1 MLRVGTILHGT
12 YRVDGYLAS
21 GGFGNTYVA
30 TNIQFGERYA
40 IKEFFLKGVTE
51 RDENTT
57 TISVSNQENAAT
69 FEAQRDKF
77 KKEAVRLRKLS
88 SPHIVCV
95 HDLFEENGTAYYVMD
110 FVDGENLRD
119 YLKKVGHPLDEATVW
134 QVFDQVLNALEVVHT
149 HGLFHL
155 DLKPANLMMDQQG
168 GVKLID
174 FGASKQ
180 MKAGS
185 GATTSTAVSYT
196 NGYAPR
202 EQMEQALDKFGPWTD
217 FYALGAT
224 LYFLLTDQKPPLPS
238 DIDDDMTDDKH
249 EALAMPD
256 SVSDRLRR
264 MVLWLMA
271 TDRRKRPQS
280 VAEIR
285 RVLSQKAE
293 EKPEEKPADAGK
305 GETGD
310 DVTIVLPK
318 SGQDQASDDP
328 AASGETE
335 NASSDSPSAAADDTP
350 AASDDPSTTDNPS
363 AADDETEIVQDEP
376 SVEGEEQKSSKWKWI
391 LVVLFFAVIGFFG
404 AKYFMPSGQDAAPS
418 TSEPD
423 SVVVDSTVVVKQQT
437 PAADQQ
443 QAPAAPAATG
453 KTNAAPEAAAAHPAP
468 KKTAPKHEKPSQKKK
483 SGRQYHYDY
492 DEPYRPSTPSKN
504 PTSGGS
510 SESYGSGSGKNP
522 SYGSSSTS
530 SSKKENTAGDS
541 SW

>member
-134 QVFDQVLNALEVVHT
+134 QVFDQVLDALEVVHS

-168 GVKLID
+168 GVRLID

-293 EKPEEKPADAGK
+293 EKPEEKPADPAK
-305 GETGD
+305 GEEGD

-318 SGQDQASDDP
+318 SGQDKAADDP
-328 AASGETE
+328 ATNGETG
-335 NASSDSPSAAADDTP
+335 NASSDSPSAASDDTP
-350 AASDDPSTTDNPS
+350 TTSDDPSTTDNPS

-376 SVEGEEQKSSKWKWI
+376 SVEVEENKSSKWKWI
-391 LVVLFFAVIGFFG
+391 LVVLIFAVIGFFG
-404 AKYFMPSGQDAAPS
+404 AKYFLSPGQDTAPA

-443 QAPAAPAATG
+443 QASAAPAATG
-453 KTNAAPEAAAAHPAP
+453 KTNAAPEAPAAHPTP

-483 SGRQYHYDY
+483 SGRQSHYDY

-510 SESYGSGSGKNP
+510 SESYGSGKNP

>member
-119 YLKKVGHPLDEATVW
+119 YLKKIGHPLDEATVW
-134 QVFDQVLNALEVVHT
+134 QVFDQVLDALEVVHS

-256 SVSDRLRR
+256 SISDRLRR

-280 VAEIR
+280 VADIR
-285 RVLSQKAE
+285 SVLNQKAE
-293 EKPEEKPADAGK
+293 NKPDDPAK
-305 GETGD
+305 GEEGD

-318 SGQDQASDDP
+318 SDQDKVSDDP
-328 AASGETE
+328 AANG
-335 NASSDSPSAAADDTP
+335 
-350 AASDDPSTTDNPS
+350 DPSTTDNPS
-363 AADDETEIVQDEP
+363 AADDETEIVQDDP
-376 SVEGEEQKSSKWKWI
+376 SVEEEEKKSSKWKWI
-391 LVVLFFAVIGFFG
+391 LVVLIFAVIGFFG
-404 AKYFMPSGQDAAPS
+404 AKYFLSPGQDTAPAS
-418 TSEPD
+418 QEPD
-423 SVVVDSTVVVKQQT
+423 STVVDSTVVDSTIVEQQQT
-437 PAADQQ
+437 PAAQQ
-443 QAPAAPAATG
+443 QTPAATG
-453 KTNAAPEAAAAHPAP
+453 KTSAASDSAAAYPAP
-468 KKTAPKHEKPSQKKK
+468 KKKAP
-483 SGRQYHYDY
+483 
-492 DEPYRPSTPSKN
+492 
-504 PTSGGS
+504 
-510 SESYGSGSGKNP
+510 
-522 SYGSSSTS
+522 
-530 SSKKENTAGDS
+530 
-541 SW
+541 

>member
-119 YLKKVGHPLDEATVW
+119 YLKKIGHPLDEATVW
-134 QVFDQVLNALEVVHT
+134 QVFDQVLDALEVVHS

-256 SVSDRLRR
+256 SISDRLRR

-280 VAEIR
+280 VADIR
-285 RVLSQKAE
+285 SVLNQKAE
-293 EKPEEKPADAGK
+293 NKPDDPAK
-305 GETGD
+305 GEEGD

-318 SGQDQASDDP
+318 SDQDKVSDDP
-328 AASGETE
+328 AANG
-335 NASSDSPSAAADDTP
+335 
-350 AASDDPSTTDNPS
+350 DPSTTDNPS
-363 AADDETEIVQDEP
+363 AADDETEIVQDDP
-376 SVEGEEQKSSKWKWI
+376 SVEEEEKKSSKWKWI
-391 LVVLFFAVIGFFG
+391 LVVLIFAVIGFFG
-404 AKYFMPSGQDAAPS
+404 AKYFLSPGQDTAPAS
-418 TSEPD
+418 QEPD
-423 SVVVDSTVVVKQQT
+423 STVVDSTVVDSTIVEQQQT
-437 PAADQQ
+437 PAAQQ
-443 QAPAAPAATG
+443 QTHAATV
-453 KTNAAPEAAAAHPAP
+453 KTSAASDSAAAYPAP
-468 KKTAPKHEKPSQKKK
+468 KKKAPKHERPSQKK

>member
-12 YRVDGYLAS
+12 YHVDGYLAS

-119 YLKKVGHPLDEATVW
+119 YLKKIGHPLDEATVW
-134 QVFDQVLNALEVVHT
+134 QVFDQVLDALEVVHS

-155 DLKPANLMMDQQG
+155 DLMPANLMMDQQG
-168 GVKLID
+168 GVRLID

-256 SVSDRLRR
+256 SISDRLRR

-280 VAEIR
+280 VADIR
-285 RVLSQKAE
+285 SVLNQKAE
-293 EKPEEKPADAGK
+293 NKPADPAK
-305 GETGD
+305 GEEGD

-318 SGQDQASDDP
+318 SDQDKVNDAP
-328 AASGETE
+328 AANGETGD
-335 NASSDSPSAAADDTP
+335 ASSGSPSAA
-350 AASDDPSTTDNPS
+350 SDDSSTTDNPS
-363 AADDETEIVQDEP
+363 AADDETEIVQDDP
-376 SVEGEEQKSSKWKWI
+376 SVEVEEKKSSKWKWI
-391 LVVLFFAVIGFFG
+391 LVVLIFAVIGFFG
-404 AKYFMPSGQDAAPS
+404 AKYFLPPGQDTAPA

-423 SVVVDSTVVVKQQT
+423 SIVVDSTVVEQQQT
-437 PAADQQ
+437 PAAQQ
-443 QAPAAPAATG
+443 QTPAAQAATG
-453 KTNAAPEAAAAHPAP
+453 KTSAASDSAAAYPAP
-468 KKTAPKHEKPSQKKK
+468 KKKAPKHERPSQKKK

-504 PTSGGS
+504 PTPGGS

>member
-134 QVFDQVLNALEVVHT
+134 QVFDQVLNALEVVHS

-285 RVLSQKAE
+285 RVLNQKAE
-293 EKPEEKPADAGK
+293 EKPEEKPADPAK

-310 DVTIVLPK
+310 DVTVVLPK
-318 SGQDQASDDP
+318 SGQDQVADDP
-328 AASGETE
+328 AANGETGG
-335 NASSDSPSAAADDTP
+335 ASSDSPSAASDDTP
-350 AASDDPSTTDNPS
+350 AASDDSSTTDNPS
-363 AADDETEIVQDEP
+363 AADDETEIVQDDP
-376 SVEGEEQKSSKWKWI
+376 SVEVEEKKSSKRKWI

-404 AKYFMPSGQDAAPS
+404 AKYFMPSGQDAAPA

-423 SVVVDSTVVVKQQT
+423 SVVVDSTVIVKQQT

-468 KKTAPKHEKPSQKKK
+468 KKTTPKYEKPSQKK

>member
-119 YLKKVGHPLDEATVW
+119 YLKKIGHPLDEATVW
-134 QVFDQVLNALEVVHT
+134 QVFDQVLDALEVVHS

-168 GVKLID
+168 GVRLID

-256 SVSDRLRR
+256 SISDRLRR

-280 VAEIR
+280 VADIR
-285 RVLSQKAE
+285 SVLNQMA
-293 EKPEEKPADAGK
+293 EEKPADPAK
-305 GETGD
+305 GEESD

-318 SGQDQASDDP
+318 SDQDKVSDDP
-328 AASGETE
+328 AANG
-335 NASSDSPSAAADDTP
+335 
-350 AASDDPSTTDNPS
+350 DPSTTDNPS
-363 AADDETEIVQDEP
+363 AADDETEIVQDDP
-376 SVEGEEQKSSKWKWI
+376 SVEVEEKKSSKWKWI
-391 LVVLFFAVIGFFG
+391 LVVLIFAVIGFFG
-404 AKYFMPSGQDAAPS
+404 AKYFMSPGQDTAPAS
-418 TSEPD
+418 QEPD
-423 SVVVDSTVVVKQQT
+423 STVVDSTVVDSTVVEQQQT
-437 PAADQQ
+437 PAAQQ
-443 QAPAAPAATG
+443 QTHAATV
-453 KTNAAPEAAAAHPAP
+453 KTSAASDSAAAYPAP
-468 KKTAPKHEKPSQKKK
+468 KKKAPKHERPSQKKK

>member
-1 MLRVGTILHGT
+1 MSDTINQSNMLRVGTILHGT

-119 YLKKVGHPLDEATVW
+119 YLKKIGHPLDEATVW
-134 QVFDQVLNALEVVHT
+134 QVFDQVLDALEVVHS

-180 MKAGS
+180 MKAGN

-256 SVSDRLRR
+256 SISDRLRR

-280 VAEIR
+280 VADIR
-285 RVLSQKAE
+285 SVLNQMA
-293 EKPEEKPADAGK
+293 EEKPADPAK
-305 GETGD
+305 GEESD

-318 SGQDQASDDP
+318 SDQDKVSDDP
-328 AASGETE
+328 AANG
-335 NASSDSPSAAADDTP
+335 DS
-350 AASDDPSTTDNPS
+350 STTDNPS
-363 AADDETEIVQDEP
+363 AADDETEIVQDDP
-376 SVEGEEQKSSKWKWI
+376 SVEVEEKKSSKWKWI
-391 LVVLFFAVIGFFG
+391 LVVLIFAVIGFFG
-404 AKYFMPSGQDAAPS
+404 TKYFLSPGQDTAPA

-423 SVVVDSTVVVKQQT
+423 SIVVDSTVVEQQQT
-437 PAADQQ
+437 PAAQQ
-443 QAPAAPAATG
+443 QTPAATV
-453 KTNAAPEAAAAHPAP
+453 KTSAASDSAAAYPAP
-468 KKTAPKHEKPSQKKK
+468 KKKAPKHARPSQKK

>member
-119 YLKKVGHPLDEATVW
+119 YLKKIGHPLDEATVW
-134 QVFDQVLNALEVVHT
+134 QVFDQVLDALEVVHS

-168 GVKLID
+168 GVRLID

-256 SVSDRLRR
+256 SISDRLRR

-280 VAEIR
+280 VADIR
-285 RVLSQKAE
+285 SVLNQKAVN
-293 EKPEEKPADAGK
+293 KPADPAK
-305 GETGD
+305 GEEGD

-318 SGQDQASDDP
+318 SDQDKVNDAP
-328 AASGETE
+328 AANGETGD
-335 NASSDSPSAAADDTP
+335 ASSDSPSAADDDSL
-350 AASDDPSTTDNPS
+350 AASDDSSTTDNPS
-363 AADDETEIVQDEP
+363 AADDETEIVQDDP
-376 SVEGEEQKSSKWKWI
+376 SVEVEEKKSSKWKWI
-391 LVVLFFAVIGFFG
+391 LVVLIFAVIGFFG
-404 AKYFMPSGQDAAPS
+404 AKYFLSPGQDTAPP

-423 SVVVDSTVVVKQQT
+423 SIVVDSTVVEQQQT
-437 PAADQQ
+437 PAAQQ
-443 QAPAAPAATG
+443 QTPAAPAATV
-453 KTNAAPEAAAAHPAP
+453 KTSAASDSAAAYPAP
-468 KKTAPKHEKPSQKKK
+468 KKKAPKHERPSQKKK

>member
-134 QVFDQVLNALEVVHT
+134 QVFDQVLNALEVVHS

-285 RVLSQKAE
+285 RVLNQKAE
-293 EKPEEKPADAGK
+293 EKPEEKPADPAK
-305 GETGD
+305 GEEGD
-310 DVTIVLPK
+310 DVTVVLPK
-318 SGQDQASDDP
+318 SGQDKVVEDP
-328 AASGETE
+328 AANGETG
-335 NASSDSPSAAADDTP
+335 NASSDSPSTTSDDTP

-376 SVEGEEQKSSKWKWI
+376 SVEVEENKSSKWKWI
-391 LVVLFFAVIGFFG
+391 LVVLIFAVIGFFG
-404 AKYFMPSGQDAAPS
+404 AKYFLSPGQDTAPA

-453 KTNAAPEAAAAHPAP
+453 KTNAAPEAPAAHPTP

-483 SGRQYHYDY
+483 SGRQSHYDY

>member
-12 YRVDGYLAS
+12 YRIDGYLAS

-57 TISVSNQENAAT
+57 TISVSNRENAAT

-119 YLKKVGHPLDEATVW
+119 YLKKIGHPLDEATVW
-134 QVFDQVLNALEVVHT
+134 QVFDQVLDALEVVHS

-168 GVKLID
+168 GVRLID

-256 SVSDRLRR
+256 SISDRLRR

-280 VAEIR
+280 VADIR
-285 RVLSQKAE
+285 SILNQKAE
-293 EKPEEKPADAGK
+293 NKPADPAK
-305 GETGD
+305 GEEGD

-318 SGQDQASDDP
+318 SDQDKVSDDP
-328 AASGETE
+328 AANGETGD
-335 NASSDSPSAAADDTP
+335 ASSDSPSAAADDSPT
-350 AASDDPSTTDNPS
+350 ASDDSSTTDNPS
-363 AADDETEIVQDEP
+363 AADDETEIVQDDP
-376 SVEGEEQKSSKWKWI
+376 SVEVEEKKSSKWKWI
-391 LVVLFFAVIGFFG
+391 LVVLIFAVIGFFG
-404 AKYFMPSGQDAAPS
+404 AKYFLSPMVRIQPRPHQNPTPQWSILPSSSSNKLLPPS
-418 TSEPD
+418 SKPLLLRLLQARPARPATQQPPIRSEEEGSEARETLSEEEEWQTVPLRLRRNLP
-423 SVVVDSTVVVKQQT
+423 SVHSL
-437 PAADQQ
+437 
-443 QAPAAPAATG
+443 
-453 KTNAAPEAAAAHPAP
+453 EESH
-468 KKTAPKHEKPSQKKK
+468 
-483 SGRQYHYDY
+483 SGRQQR
-492 DEPYRPSTPSKN
+492 ELRI
-504 PTSGGS
+504 GIGQ
-510 SESYGSGSGKNP
+510 ESFLRI
-522 SYGSSSTS
+522 
-530 SSKKENTAGDS
+530 ELDLVF
-541 SW
+541 

>member
-119 YLKKVGHPLDEATVW
+119 YLKKIGHPLDEATVW
-134 QVFDQVLNALEVVHT
+134 QVFDQVLDALEVVHS

-168 GVKLID
+168 GVRLID

-217 FYALGAT
+217 FYALGST

-256 SVSDRLRR
+256 SISDRLRR

-280 VAEIR
+280 VADIR
-285 RVLSQKAE
+285 SILNQKAE
-293 EKPEEKPADAGK
+293 NKPDDPAK
-305 GETGD
+305 GEEGD

-318 SGQDQASDDP
+318 SDQDKVSDDP
-328 AASGETE
+328 AANG
-335 NASSDSPSAAADDTP
+335 
-350 AASDDPSTTDNPS
+350 DPSTTDNPS
-363 AADDETEIVQDEP
+363 AADDETEIVQDDP
-376 SVEGEEQKSSKWKWI
+376 SVEVEEKKSSKWKWI
-391 LVVLFFAVIGFFG
+391 LVVLIFAVIGFFG
-404 AKYFMPSGQDAAPS
+404 TKYFLSPGQDTAPA

-423 SVVVDSTVVVKQQT
+423 SIVVDSTVVEQQQT
-437 PAADQQ
+437 PAAQQ
-443 QAPAAPAATG
+443 QTPDAQAATV
-453 KTNAAPEAAAAHPAP
+453 KTSATSDSAAA
-468 KKTAPKHEKPSQKKK
+468 
-483 SGRQYHYDY
+483 
-492 DEPYRPSTPSKN
+492 
-504 PTSGGS
+504 
-510 SESYGSGSGKNP
+510 
-522 SYGSSSTS
+522 
-530 SSKKENTAGDS
+530 
-541 SW
+541 

>member
-134 QVFDQVLNALEVVHT
+134 QVFDQLLDALEVVHS

-293 EKPEEKPADAGK
+293 EKPEEKPADPAK

-318 SGQDQASDDP
+318 SGQDKVVEDP
-328 AASGETE
+328 AANGETG
-335 NASSDSPSAAADDTP
+335 NASSDSPSAADDDSP

-363 AADDETEIVQDEP
+363 AADDETEIVQDDP
-376 SVEGEEQKSSKWKWI
+376 SVEVEENKSSKWKWI
-391 LVVLFFAVIGFFG
+391 LVVLIFAVIGFFG
-404 AKYFMPSGQDAAPS
+404 AKYFLSPGQDTAPA

-443 QAPAAPAATG
+443 QAPAATG
-453 KTNAAPEAAAAHPAP
+453 KTNAAPEAPAAHPTP
-468 KKTAPKHEKPSQKKK
+468 KKTAPKHEKPSQKK
-483 SGRQYHYDY
+483 SGRQSHYDY
-492 DEPYRPSTPSKN
+492 DAPKLPAAHPAPKN
-504 PTSGGS
+504 PTPGG

>member
-1 MLRVGTILHGT
+1 
-12 YRVDGYLAS
+12 
-21 GGFGNTYVA
+21 
-30 TNIQFGERYA
+30 
-40 IKEFFLKGVTE
+40 
-51 RDENTT
+51 
-57 TISVSNQENAAT
+57 
-69 FEAQRDKF
+69 
-77 KKEAVRLRKLS
+77 
-88 SPHIVCV
+88 
-95 HDLFEENGTAYYVMD
+95 
-110 FVDGENLRD
+110 
-119 YLKKVGHPLDEATVW
+119 
-134 QVFDQVLNALEVVHT
+134 
-149 HGLFHL
+149 
-155 DLKPANLMMDQQG
+155 
-168 GVKLID
+168 
-174 FGASKQ
+174 
-180 MKAGS
+180 
-185 GATTSTAVSYT
+185 
-196 NGYAPR
+196 
-202 EQMEQALDKFGPWTD
+202 
-217 FYALGAT
+217 
-224 LYFLLTDQKPPLPS
+224 
-238 DIDDDMTDDKH
+238 MTDDKH

-285 RVLSQKAE
+285 RVLNQKTE

-305 GETGD
+305 GEAGD
-310 DVTIVLPK
+310 DVTVVLPK
-318 SGQDQASDDP
+318 SGQNQVVEDP
-328 AASGETE
+328 AANGETG
-335 NASSDSPSAAADDTP
+335 NASSDNPSAASDSPSAADDDTP
-350 AASDDPSTTDNPS
+350 AASDDPSTTDNPY
-363 AADDETEIVQDEP
+363 AADDETEIVQDDP
-376 SVEGEEQKSSKWKWI
+376 SVEVEEKKSSKWKWI
-391 LVVLFFAVIGFFG
+391 LVILIFAVIGFFG
-404 AKYFMPSGQDAAPS
+404 AKYFLSPGQDTAPA

-468 KKTAPKHEKPSQKKK
+468 KKTAPKHKKPSQKK

-504 PTSGGS
+504 PTSGG

>member
-119 YLKKVGHPLDEATVW
+119 YLKKIGHPLDEATVW
-134 QVFDQVLNALEVVHT
+134 QVFDQVLDALEVVHS

-256 SVSDRLRR
+256 SISDRLRR
-264 MVLWLMA
+264 MVLWPMA

-280 VAEIR
+280 VADIR
-285 RVLSQKAE
+285 SVLNQKAE
-293 EKPEEKPADAGK
+293 NKPDDPAK
-305 GETGD
+305 GEEGD

-318 SGQDQASDDP
+318 SDQDKVSDDP
-328 AASGETE
+328 AANG
-335 NASSDSPSAAADDTP
+335 
-350 AASDDPSTTDNPS
+350 DPSTTDNPS
-363 AADDETEIVQDEP
+363 AADDETEIVQDDP
-376 SVEGEEQKSSKWKWI
+376 SVEEEEKKSSKWKWI
-391 LVVLFFAVIGFFG
+391 LVVLIFAVIGFFG
-404 AKYFMPSGQDAAPS
+404 AKYFLSPGQDTAPAS
-418 TSEPD
+418 QEPD
-423 SVVVDSTVVVKQQT
+423 STVVDSTIVEQQQT
-437 PAADQQ
+437 PAAQQ
-443 QAPAAPAATG
+443 QTHAATV
-453 KTNAAPEAAAAHPAP
+453 KTSAASDSAAAYPAP
-468 KKTAPKHEKPSQKKK
+468 KKKAPKHERPSQKKK

>member
-134 QVFDQVLNALEVVHT
+134 QVFDQVLNALEVVHS

-285 RVLSQKAE
+285 RVLNQKAE
-293 EKPEEKPADAGK
+293 EKPEEKPADPAK
-305 GETGD
+305 GEEGD
-310 DVTIVLPK
+310 DVTVVLPK
-318 SGQDQASDDP
+318 SGQDKVVEDP
-328 AASGETE
+328 TANGETG
-335 NASSDSPSAAADDTP
+335 NASSDSPSTTSDDTP
-350 AASDDPSTTDNPS
+350 ATSDDPSTTDNPS

-376 SVEGEEQKSSKWKWI
+376 SVEGEENKSSKWKWI
-391 LVVLFFAVIGFFG
+391 LVVLIFAVIGFFG
-404 AKYFMPSGQDAAPS
+404 AKYFMPSGQDTAPA

-443 QAPAAPAATG
+443 QAPTAPAATG
-453 KTNAAPEAAAAHPAP
+453 KTNAAPEAPAAHPTQ
-468 KKTAPKHEKPSQKKK
+468 KKTAPKHEKPSQKK

>member
-119 YLKKVGHPLDEATVW
+119 YLKKIGHPLDEATVW
-134 QVFDQVLNALEVVHT
+134 QVFDQVLDALEVVHS

-168 GVKLID
+168 GVRLID

-256 SVSDRLRR
+256 SISDRLRR

-280 VAEIR
+280 VADIR
-285 RVLSQKAE
+285 SVLNQMA
-293 EKPEEKPADAGK
+293 EEKPADPAK
-305 GETGD
+305 GEESD

-318 SGQDQASDDP
+318 SDQDKVSDDP
-328 AASGETE
+328 AANG
-335 NASSDSPSAAADDTP
+335 
-350 AASDDPSTTDNPS
+350 DPSTTDNPS
-363 AADDETEIVQDEP
+363 AADDETEIVQDDP
-376 SVEGEEQKSSKWKWI
+376 SVEVEEKKNSKWKWI
-391 LVVLFFAVIGFFG
+391 LVVLIFAVIGFFG
-404 AKYFMPSGQDAAPS
+404 AKYFLSPGQDTAPAS
-418 TSEPD
+418 QEPD
-423 SVVVDSTVVVKQQT
+423 STVVDSTVVDSTVVEQQQT
-437 PAADQQ
+437 PAAQQ
-443 QAPAAPAATG
+443 QTHAATG
-453 KTNAAPEAAAAHPAP
+453 KTSAASDSAAAYPAP
-468 KKTAPKHEKPSQKKK
+468 KKKAPKHARPSQKK

>member
-88 SPHIVCV
+88 SPHIVCI

-119 YLKKVGHPLDEATVW
+119 YLKKIGHPLDEATVW
-134 QVFDQVLNALEVVHT
+134 QVFDQVLDALEVVHS

-256 SVSDRLRR
+256 SISDRLRR

-280 VAEIR
+280 VADIR
-285 RVLSQKAE
+285 SVLNQKAE
-293 EKPEEKPADAGK
+293 NKPDDPAK
-305 GETGD
+305 GEEGD

-318 SGQDQASDDP
+318 SDQDKVSDDP
-328 AASGETE
+328 AANG
-335 NASSDSPSAAADDTP
+335 
-350 AASDDPSTTDNPS
+350 DPSTTDNPS
-363 AADDETEIVQDEP
+363 AADDETEIVQDDP
-376 SVEGEEQKSSKWKWI
+376 SVEEEEKKSSKWKWI
-391 LVVLFFAVIGFFG
+391 LVVLIFAVIGFFG
-404 AKYFMPSGQDAAPS
+404 AKYFLSPGQDTAPAS
-418 TSEPD
+418 QEPD
-423 SVVVDSTVVVKQQT
+423 STVVDSTVVDSTIVEQQQT
-437 PAADQQ
+437 PAAQQ
-443 QAPAAPAATG
+443 QTHAATV
-453 KTNAAPEAAAAHPAP
+453 KTSAASDSAAAYPAP
-468 KKTAPKHEKPSQKKK
+468 KKKAPKHERPSQKKK

>member
-1 MLRVGTILHGT
+1 
-12 YRVDGYLAS
+12 
-21 GGFGNTYVA
+21 
-30 TNIQFGERYA
+30 
-40 IKEFFLKGVTE
+40 
-51 RDENTT
+51 
-57 TISVSNQENAAT
+57 
-69 FEAQRDKF
+69 
-77 KKEAVRLRKLS
+77 
-88 SPHIVCV
+88 
-95 HDLFEENGTAYYVMD
+95 
-110 FVDGENLRD
+110 
-119 YLKKVGHPLDEATVW
+119 
-134 QVFDQVLNALEVVHT
+134 
-149 HGLFHL
+149 
-155 DLKPANLMMDQQG
+155 
-168 GVKLID
+168 
-174 FGASKQ
+174 

-256 SVSDRLRR
+256 SISDRLRR

-280 VAEIR
+280 VADIR
-285 RVLSQKAE
+285 SILNQKAE
-293 EKPEEKPADAGK
+293 NKPADPAK
-305 GETGD
+305 GEEGD

-318 SGQDQASDDP
+318 SDQDKVADDP
-328 AASGETE
+328 AANGETGD
-335 NASSDSPSAAADDTP
+335 ASSDSPSAA
-350 AASDDPSTTDNPS
+350 SDDSPTTDNPS
-363 AADDETEIVQDEP
+363 AADDETEIVQDDP
-376 SVEGEEQKSSKWKWI
+376 SVEVEEKKSSKWKWI
-391 LVVLFFAVIGFFG
+391 LVVLIFAVIGFFG
-404 AKYFMPSGQDAAPS
+404 TKYFLSPGQDTAPAS
-418 TSEPD
+418 QEPD
-423 SVVVDSTVVVKQQT
+423 SIVVDSTVVEQQQT
-437 PAADQQ
+437 PAAQQ
-443 QAPAAPAATG
+443 QTHAATV
-453 KTNAAPEAAAAHPAP
+453 KTSAASDSAAAYPAP
-468 KKTAPKHEKPSQKKK
+468 KKKAPKHERPSQKKK

>member
-134 QVFDQVLNALEVVHT
+134 QVFDQVLNALEVVHS

-285 RVLSQKAE
+285 RVLNQKAE

-305 GETGD
+305 GEASD
-310 DVTIVLPK
+310 DVTVVLPK
-318 SGQDQASDDP
+318 SGQDKASDDP
-328 AASGETE
+328 AANGETGG
-335 NASSDSPSAAADDTP
+335 ASSDSPSAASDDSP

-376 SVEGEEQKSSKWKWI
+376 SVEVEENKSSKWKWI
-391 LVVLFFAVIGFFG
+391 LVILIFAVIGFFG
-404 AKYFMPSGQDAAPS
+404 AKYFLSPGQDTAPA

-443 QAPAAPAATG
+443 QASAAPAATG
-453 KTNAAPEAAAAHPAP
+453 KTNAAPEAPAAHPTP

-483 SGRQYHYDY
+483 TGRQSHYDY

-510 SESYGSGSGKNP
+510 SESYGSGKNP

>member
-134 QVFDQVLNALEVVHT
+134 QVFDQVLDALEVVHS

-285 RVLSQKAE
+285 RVLNQKAE
-293 EKPEEKPADAGK
+293 EKAEEKPADPAK
-305 GETGD
+305 GEEGD
-310 DVTIVLPK
+310 DVTVVLPK
-318 SGQDQASDDP
+318 SGQNQVADDP
-328 AASGETE
+328 AANGETG
-335 NASSDSPSAAADDTP
+335 NASSDSPSAADDDSP

-376 SVEGEEQKSSKWKWI
+376 SVEVEEKKSSKWKWI
-391 LVVLFFAVIGFFG
+391 LVVLIFAVIGFFG
-404 AKYFMPSGQDAAPS
+404 AKYFLSPGQDTAPA

-443 QAPAAPAATG
+443 QASAAPAATG
-453 KTNAAPEAAAAHPAP
+453 KTNAAPEAPAAHPTP

-483 SGRQYHYDY
+483 TGRQSHYDY

-510 SESYGSGSGKNP
+510 SESYGSGKNP

-541 SW
+541 PR

>member
-119 YLKKVGHPLDEATVW
+119 YLKKIGHPLDEATVW
-134 QVFDQVLNALEVVHT
+134 QVFDQVLDALEVVHS

-168 GVKLID
+168 GVRLID

-256 SVSDRLRR
+256 SISDRLRR

-280 VAEIR
+280 VADIR
-285 RVLSQKAE
+285 SVLNQKAE
-293 EKPEEKPADAGK
+293 EKPADPAK
-305 GETGD
+305 GEESD

-318 SGQDQASDDP
+318 SDQDKVSDDP
-328 AASGETE
+328 AANG
-335 NASSDSPSAAADDTP
+335 
-350 AASDDPSTTDNPS
+350 DPSTTDNPS
-363 AADDETEIVQDEP
+363 AADDETEIVQDDP
-376 SVEGEEQKSSKWKWI
+376 SVEVEEKKSSKWKWI
-391 LVVLFFAVIGFFG
+391 LVVLIFAVIGFFG
-404 AKYFMPSGQDAAPS
+404 AKYFLSPGQDTAPAS
-418 TSEPD
+418 QEPD
-423 SVVVDSTVVVKQQT
+423 STVVDSTVVEQQQT
-437 PAADQQ
+437 PAAQQ
-443 QAPAAPAATG
+443 QTPAATG
-453 KTNAAPEAAAAHPAP
+453 KTNAASDSAAAYPTP
-468 KKTAPKHEKPSQKKK
+468 KKKAPKHARPSQKK

>member
-57 TISVSNQENAAT
+57 TISVSNQENVAT

-134 QVFDQVLNALEVVHT
+134 QVFDQVLDALEVVHS

-168 GVKLID
+168 GVRLID

-256 SVSDRLRR
+256 SISDRLRR

-280 VAEIR
+280 VADIR
-285 RVLSQKAE
+285 SVLNQMA
-293 EKPEEKPADAGK
+293 EEKPADPAK
-305 GETGD
+305 GEESD

-318 SGQDQASDDP
+318 SDQDKVSDDP
-328 AASGETE
+328 AANG
-335 NASSDSPSAAADDTP
+335 
-350 AASDDPSTTDNPS
+350 DPSTTDNPS
-363 AADDETEIVQDEP
+363 AADDETEIVQDDP
-376 SVEGEEQKSSKWKWI
+376 SVEVEEKKSSKWKWI
-391 LVVLFFAVIGFFG
+391 LVVLIFAVIGFFG
-404 AKYFMPSGQDAAPS
+404 AKYFMSPGQDTAPAS
-418 TSEPD
+418 QEPD
-423 SVVVDSTVVVKQQT
+423 STVVDSTVVDSTVVEQQQT
-437 PAADQQ
+437 PAAQQ
-443 QAPAAPAATG
+443 QTHAATV
-453 KTNAAPEAAAAHPAP
+453 KTSAASDSAAAYPAP
-468 KKTAPKHEKPSQKKK
+468 KKKAPKHERPSQKKK

>member
-1 MLRVGTILHGT
+1 MLRMGTILHGT

-119 YLKKVGHPLDEATVW
+119 YLKKIGHPLDEATVW
-134 QVFDQVLNALEVVHT
+134 QVFDQVLDALEVVHS

-168 GVKLID
+168 GVRLID

-256 SVSDRLRR
+256 SISDRLRR

-280 VAEIR
+280 VADIR
-285 RVLSQKAE
+285 SVLNQKAE
-293 EKPEEKPADAGK
+293 KKPADPAK
-305 GETGD
+305 GEEGD

-318 SGQDQASDDP
+318 SDQDKVNDDP
-328 AASGETE
+328 AANGETGD
-335 NASSDSPSAAADDTP
+335 ASSDSPSAADDDSP
-350 AASDDPSTTDNPS
+350 AASDDSSMTDNPS
-363 AADDETEIVQDEP
+363 AADDETKIVQDDH
-376 SVEGEEQKSSKWKWI
+376 SVEVEEKKSSKWKWI
-391 LVVLFFAVIGFFG
+391 LVVLIFAVIGFFG
-404 AKYFMPSGQDAAPS
+404 AKYFLSPGQDTAPAS
-418 TSEPD
+418 QEPD
-423 SVVVDSTVVVKQQT
+423 STVVDSTVVDSTVVEQQQT
-437 PAADQQ
+437 PAAQQ
-443 QAPAAPAATG
+443 QTPAATV
-453 KTNAAPEAAAAHPAP
+453 KTSAASDSAAAYPTP
-468 KKTAPKHEKPSQKKK
+468 KKKAPKHARPSQKK

>member
-119 YLKKVGHPLDEATVW
+119 YLKKIGHPLDEATVW
-134 QVFDQVLNALEVVHT
+134 QVFDQVLDALEVVHS

-168 GVKLID
+168 GVRLID

-256 SVSDRLRR
+256 SISDRLRR

-280 VAEIR
+280 VADIR
-285 RVLSQKAE
+285 SVLNQKAE
-293 EKPEEKPADAGK
+293 NKPADPAK
-305 GETGD
+305 GEEGD

-318 SGQDQASDDP
+318 SDQDKVSDDP
-328 AASGETE
+328 AANGETGD
-335 NASSDSPSAAADDTP
+335 ASSDSPSAADDDDSP
-350 AASDDPSTTDNPS
+350 AASDDSSTTDTPS
-363 AADDETEIVQDEP
+363 ATDDETEIVQDDP
-376 SVEGEEQKSSKWKWI
+376 SVEVEEKKSSKWKWI
-391 LVVLFFAVIGFFG
+391 LVVLIFAVIGFFG
-404 AKYFMPSGQDAAPS
+404 AKYFLSPGQDTAPAS
-418 TSEPD
+418 QEPD
-423 SVVVDSTVVVKQQT
+423 STVVDSTVVEQQQT
-437 PAADQQ
+437 PAAQQ
-443 QAPAAPAATG
+443 QPPAAPAATG
-453 KTNAAPEAAAAHPAP
+453 KTSAASDSAAAYPAP
-468 KKTAPKHEKPSQKKK
+468 KKKAPKHARPSQKKK

>member
-134 QVFDQVLNALEVVHT
+134 QVFDQVLDALEVVHS

-285 RVLSQKAE
+285 RVLNQKAE
-293 EKPEEKPADAGK
+293 EKAEEKPADPAK
-305 GETGD
+305 GEEGD
-310 DVTIVLPK
+310 DVTVVLPK
-318 SGQDQASDDP
+318 SGQNQVADDP
-328 AASGETE
+328 AANGETG
-335 NASSDSPSAAADDTP
+335 NASSDSPSAADDDSP

-376 SVEGEEQKSSKWKWI
+376 SVEVEEKKSSKWKWI
-391 LVVLFFAVIGFFG
+391 LVVLIFAVIGFFG
-404 AKYFMPSGQDAAPS
+404 AKYFLSPGQDTAPA

-423 SVVVDSTVVVKQQT
+423 SVVVDSTVVEQQQT

-443 QAPAAPAATG
+443 QASAAPAATG
-453 KTNAAPEAAAAHPAP
+453 KTNAAPEAPAAHPTP

-483 SGRQYHYDY
+483 TGRQSHYDY

-510 SESYGSGSGKNP
+510 SESYGSGKNP

>member
-119 YLKKVGHPLDEATVW
+119 YLKKIGHPLDEATVW
-134 QVFDQVLNALEVVHT
+134 QVFDQVLDALEVVHS

-168 GVKLID
+168 GVRLID

-217 FYALGAT
+217 FYALGAM

-256 SVSDRLRR
+256 SISDRLRR

-280 VAEIR
+280 VADIR
-285 RVLSQKAE
+285 SVLNQKAE
-293 EKPEEKPADAGK
+293 EKPADPAK
-305 GETGD
+305 GEE
-310 DVTIVLPK
+310 
-318 SGQDQASDDP
+318 SDDP
-328 AASGETE
+328 AANGETGD
-335 NASSDSPSAAADDTP
+335 ASSDSPSAAADD
-350 AASDDPSTTDNPS
+350 SSTTDNPS
-363 AADDETEIVQDEP
+363 GMDDETEIVQDDP
-376 SVEGEEQKSSKWKWI
+376 SVEVEEKKSSKWKWI
-391 LVVLFFAVIGFFG
+391 LVVLIFAVIGFFG
-404 AKYFMPSGQDAAPS
+404 AKYFLSPGQDTAPAS
-418 TSEPD
+418 QEPD
-423 SVVVDSTVVVKQQT
+423 STVVDSTVVDSTVVEQQQT
-437 PAADQQ
+437 PAAQQ
-443 QAPAAPAATG
+443 QTPAATG
-453 KTNAAPEAAAAHPAP
+453 KTSAASDSAAAYPTP
-468 KKTAPKHEKPSQKKK
+468 KKKAPKHARPSQKK

>member
-119 YLKKVGHPLDEATVW
+119 YLKKIGHPLDEATVW
-134 QVFDQVLNALEVVHT
+134 QVFDQVLDALEVVHS

-238 DIDDDMTDDKH
+238 DIDDDKHDDKH

-256 SVSDRLRR
+256 SISDRLRR

-280 VAEIR
+280 VADIR
-285 RVLSQKAE
+285 SVLNQKAE
-293 EKPEEKPADAGK
+293 NKPDDPAK
-305 GETGD
+305 GEEGD

-318 SGQDQASDDP
+318 SDQDKVSDDP
-328 AASGETE
+328 AANG
-335 NASSDSPSAAADDTP
+335 
-350 AASDDPSTTDNPS
+350 DPSTTDNPS
-363 AADDETEIVQDEP
+363 AADDETEIVQDDP
-376 SVEGEEQKSSKWKWI
+376 SVEVEEKKSSKWKWI
-391 LVVLFFAVIGFFG
+391 LVVLIFAVIGFFG
-404 AKYFMPSGQDAAPS
+404 AKYFLSPGQDTAPAS
-418 TSEPD
+418 QEPD
-423 SVVVDSTVVVKQQT
+423 STVVDSTVVDSTVVEQQQT
-437 PAADQQ
+437 PAAQQ
-443 QAPAAPAATG
+443 QTHAATV
-453 KTNAAPEAAAAHPAP
+453 KTSAASDSAAAYPAP
-468 KKTAPKHEKPSQKKK
+468 KKKAPKHERPSQKKK

>member
-119 YLKKVGHPLDEATVW
+119 YLKKIGHPLDEATVW
-134 QVFDQVLNALEVVHT
+134 QVFDQVLDALEVVHS

-168 GVKLID
+168 GVRLID

-196 NGYAPR
+196 NGHAR
-202 EQMEQALDKFGPWTD
+202 QHQ
-217 FYALGAT
+217 
-224 LYFLLTDQKPPLPS
+224 
-238 DIDDDMTDDKH
+238 
-249 EALAMPD
+249 
-256 SVSDRLRR
+256 R
-264 MVLWLMA
+264 
-271 TDRRKRPQS
+271 
-280 VAEIR
+280 
-285 RVLSQKAE
+285 
-293 EKPEEKPADAGK
+293 
-305 GETGD
+305 
-310 DVTIVLPK
+310 
-318 SGQDQASDDP
+318 
-328 AASGETE
+328 
-335 NASSDSPSAAADDTP
+335 P
-350 AASDDPSTTDNPS
+350 AASDGPLADGHRPS
-363 AADDETEIVQDEP
+363 
-376 SVEGEEQKSSKWKWI
+376 
-391 LVVLFFAVIGFFG
+391 
-404 AKYFMPSGQDAAPS
+404 
-418 TSEPD
+418 
-423 SVVVDSTVVVKQQT
+423 
-437 PAADQQ
+437 
-443 QAPAAPAATG
+443 QAPAVGSRYTQRPQPEGREQACRPCQGRGGRRRYNCAAQVG
-453 KTNAAPEAAAAHPAP
+453 PRQGERRPRCQRRDGGCFLRQSFSSLRRFSHSLRRFFHYGQPLRG
-468 KKTAPKHEKPSQKKK
+468 
-483 SGRQYHYDY
+483 GRRD
-492 DEPYRPSTPSKN
+492 
-504 PTSGGS
+504 
-510 SESYGSGSGKNP
+510 
-522 SYGSSSTS
+522 
-530 SSKKENTAGDS
+530 
-541 SW
+541 

>member
-119 YLKKVGHPLDEATVW
+119 YLKKIGHPLDEATVW
-134 QVFDQVLNALEVVHT
+134 QVFDQVLDALEVVHS

-256 SVSDRLRR
+256 SISDRLRR

-280 VAEIR
+280 VADIR
-285 RVLSQKAE
+285 SVLNQKAE
-293 EKPEEKPADAGK
+293 NKPDDPAK
-305 GETGD
+305 GEEGD

-318 SGQDQASDDP
+318 SDQDKVSDDP
-328 AASGETE
+328 AANG
-335 NASSDSPSAAADDTP
+335 
-350 AASDDPSTTDNPS
+350 DPSTTDNPS
-363 AADDETEIVQDEP
+363 AADDETEIVQDDP
-376 SVEGEEQKSSKWKWI
+376 SVEEEEKKSSKWKWI
-391 LVVLFFAVIGFFG
+391 LVVLIFAVIGFFG
-404 AKYFMPSGQDAAPS
+404 AKYFLSPGQDTAPAS
-418 TSEPD
+418 QEPD
-423 SVVVDSTVVVKQQT
+423 STVVDSTVVDSTIVEQQQT
-437 PAADQQ
+437 PAAQQ
-443 QAPAAPAATG
+443 QTHAATV
-453 KTNAAPEAAAAHPAP
+453 KTSAASDSAAAYPAP
-468 KKTAPKHEKPSQKKK
+468 KKKAPKHERPSQKKK

-522 SYGSSSTS
+522 SYGLSSTS

>member
-119 YLKKVGHPLDEATVW
+119 YLKKIGHPLDEATVW
-134 QVFDQVLNALEVVHT
+134 QVFDQVLDALEVVHS

-256 SVSDRLRR
+256 SISDRLRR

-280 VAEIR
+280 VADIR
-285 RVLSQKAE
+285 SVLNQKAE
-293 EKPEEKPADAGK
+293 NKPDDPAK
-305 GETGD
+305 GEEGD

-318 SGQDQASDDP
+318 SDQDKVSDDP
-328 AASGETE
+328 AANG
-335 NASSDSPSAAADDTP
+335 
-350 AASDDPSTTDNPS
+350 DPSTTDNPS
-363 AADDETEIVQDEP
+363 AADDETEIVQDDP
-376 SVEGEEQKSSKWKWI
+376 SVEEEEKKSSKWKWI
-391 LVVLFFAVIGFFG
+391 LVVLIFAVIGFFG
-404 AKYFMPSGQDAAPS
+404 AKYFLSPGQDTAPAS
-418 TSEPD
+418 QEPD
-423 SVVVDSTVVVKQQT
+423 STVVDSTVVDSTVVDSTIVEQQQT
-437 PAADQQ
+437 PAAQQ
-443 QAPAAPAATG
+443 QTHAATV
-453 KTNAAPEAAAAHPAP
+453 KTSAASDSAAAYPAP
-468 KKTAPKHEKPSQKKK
+468 KKKAPKHERPSQKKK

>member
-119 YLKKVGHPLDEATVW
+119 YLKKIGHPLDEATVW
-134 QVFDQVLNALEVVHT
+134 QVFDQVLDALEVVHS

-168 GVKLID
+168 GVRLID

-256 SVSDRLRR
+256 SISDRLRR

-285 RVLSQKAE
+285 RVLSQK
-293 EKPEEKPADAGK
+293 PEEKPADAAK
-305 GETGD
+305 GEEGD
-310 DVTIVLPK
+310 DVTVVLPK
-318 SGQDQASDDP
+318 SGQNQAADDP
-328 AASGETE
+328 AANGETG
-335 NASSDSPSAAADDTP
+335 NASSDSPSAASDDP
-350 AASDDPSTTDNPS
+350 SAASDNPSTTDNPS
-363 AADDETEIVQDEP
+363 AADDETEIVQNDS
-376 SVEGEEQKSSKWKWI
+376 SVEVEEKKSSKWKWI
-391 LVVLFFAVIGFFG
+391 LVILIFAVIGFFG
-404 AKYFMPSGQDAAPS
+404 AKYFMPSGQDAAPA

-423 SVVVDSTVVVKQQT
+423 SVVVDSAVVEQQQT
-437 PAADQQ
+437 PAAQQ
-443 QAPAAPAATG
+443 QTPAAPAATG
-453 KTNAAPEAAAAHPAP
+453 KTSAASDSAAAYPAP
-468 KKTAPKHEKPSQKKK
+468 KKKAPKHEKPSQKKK

>member
-119 YLKKVGHPLDEATVW
+119 YLKKIGHPLDEATVW
-134 QVFDQVLNALEVVHT
+134 QVFDQVLDALEVVHS

-256 SVSDRLRR
+256 SISDRLRR

-280 VAEIR
+280 VADIR
-285 RVLSQKAE
+285 SVLNQKAE
-293 EKPEEKPADAGK
+293 NKPDDPAK
-305 GETGD
+305 GEEGD

-318 SGQDQASDDP
+318 SDQDKVSDDP
-328 AASGETE
+328 AANG
-335 NASSDSPSAAADDTP
+335 
-350 AASDDPSTTDNPS
+350 DPSTTDNPS
-363 AADDETEIVQDEP
+363 AADDETEIVQDDP
-376 SVEGEEQKSSKWKWI
+376 SVEEEEKKSSKWKWI
-391 LVVLFFAVIGFFG
+391 LVVLIFAVIGFFG
-404 AKYFMPSGQDAAPS
+404 AKYFLSPGQDTAPAS
-418 TSEPD
+418 QEPD
-423 SVVVDSTVVVKQQT
+423 STVVDSTVVDSTIVEQQQT
-437 PAADQQ
+437 PAAQQ
-443 QAPAAPAATG
+443 QTHAATV
-453 KTNAAPEAAAAHPAP
+453 KTSAASDSAAAYPAP
-468 KKTAPKHEKPSQKKK
+468 KKKAPKHERPSQKKK

-504 PTSGGS
+504 PTPGGS

>member
-119 YLKKVGHPLDEATVW
+119 YLKKIGHPLDEATVW
-134 QVFDQVLNALEVVHT
+134 QVFDQVLDALEVVHS

-168 GVKLID
+168 GVRLID

-256 SVSDRLRR
+256 SISDRLRR

-280 VAEIR
+280 VADICS
-285 RVLSQKAE
+285 VLNQKAE
-293 EKPEEKPADAGK
+293 EKPADPAK
-305 GETGD
+305 GEESD

-318 SGQDQASDDP
+318 SDQDKVSDDP
-328 AASGETE
+328 AANG
-335 NASSDSPSAAADDTP
+335 
-350 AASDDPSTTDNPS
+350 DPSTTDNPS
-363 AADDETEIVQDEP
+363 AADDETEIVQDDP
-376 SVEGEEQKSSKWKWI
+376 SVEEEEKKSSKWKWI
-391 LVVLFFAVIGFFG
+391 LVVLIFAVIGFFG
-404 AKYFMPSGQDAAPS
+404 AKYFLSPGQDTAPAS
-418 TSEPD
+418 QEPD
-423 SVVVDSTVVVKQQT
+423 STVVDSTVVDSTVVEQQQT
-437 PAADQQ
+437 PAAQQ
-443 QAPAAPAATG
+443 QTHAATG
-453 KTNAAPEAAAAHPAP
+453 KTSAASDSAAAYPAP
-468 KKTAPKHEKPSQKKK
+468 KKKAPKHARPSQKK

-504 PTSGGS
+504 PTPGGS